1 MVTRLSA
8 SIIFFFQLFRV
19 LSDVPG
25 QSAGDLVDGLSK
37 AEEEV
42 SLSYCQSRN
51 KNNMIS
57 HTSIVVFGHTM
68 GLKCNDFSYIF
79 HILRFYSCQKE
90 ISLS

>member
-19 LSDVPG
+19 LSDVPA

-42 SLSYCQSRN
+42 FSYCQSRN
-51 KNNMIS
+51 KKNLIS
-57 HTSIVVFGHTM
+57 HTSIVIFGHTM

-79 HILRFYSCQKE
+79 LILRFYSHDNE
-90 ISLS
+90 STY